1 MSRFTADAR
10 INNYPNHSEKAIYVK
25 SFNEKSTISKD
36 TKFLIVGTLTSVG
49 GRGPNNNGYFYCAK
63 ENKMYEFIDKAL
75 GTKLCEEKTKFIKDW
90 NQKFKGN
97 IETELKSKKLAFLDV
112 VDEAYV
118 KEGSSRDDDIEC
130 YTLATSYFEKII
142 NIDNLKIVA
151 NSLNAYCVL
160 LKIFEKIG
168 IKNKN
173 VEIIPQQLRGYSK
186 PNGSGKIYR
195 CIDELEK
202 EWKRFLNSK

>member
-10 INNYPNHSEKAIYVK
+10 INNYPNHSEIATYAK
-25 SFNEKSTISKD
+25 SFNKESTISED

-49 GRGPNNNGYFYCAK
+49 GRGPDNNGYFYCAK

-75 GTKLCEEKTKFIKDW
+75 GTNLREEKMKFIEDW
-90 NQKFKGN
+90 NQKFKEN
-97 IETELKSKKLAFLDV
+97 IKSELKSKKIAFLDV
-112 VDEAYV
+112 ADEAYV
-118 KEGSSRDDDIEC
+118 KKGSSRDDDIEC
-130 YTLATSYFEKII
+130 YTLAERFKTLK

-151 NSLNAYCVL
+151 NSLNAYRVL
-160 LKIFEKIG
+160 LKIFEKTG
-168 IKNKN
+168 IKNKD

-186 PNGSGKIYR
+186 PNGSGKTYN
-195 CIDELEK
+195 CINQLED

>member
-10 INNYPNHSEKAIYVK
+10 INNYPNHSEIATYAK
-25 SFNEKSTISKD
+25 SFNKESTISED

-49 GRGPNNNGYFYCAK
+49 GRGPDNNGYFYCAK

-75 GTKLCEEKTKFIKDW
+75 GTNLREEKMKFIEDW
-90 NQKFKGN
+90 NQKFKEN
-97 IETELKSKKLAFLDV
+97 IKSELKSKKIAFLDV

-118 KEGSSRDDDIEC
+118 KKGSSRDDDIEC
-130 YTLATSYFEKII
+130 YTLAERFKTLK

-151 NSLNAYCVL
+151 NSLNAYRVL
-160 LKIFEKIG
+160 LKIFEKTG
-168 IKNKN
+168 IKNKD

-186 PNGSGKIYR
+186 PNGSGKTYN
-195 CIDELEK
+195 CINQLED

>member
-1 MSRFTADAR
+1 MSRFTADER
-10 INNYPNHSEKAIYVK
+10 INNYPNHSENATYAK
-25 SFNEKSTISKD
+25 SFNNESTISKN

-49 GRGPNNNGYFYCAK
+49 GRGSNNNGYFYCAK

-75 GTKLCEEKTKFIKDW
+75 GTKLCEEKMKFIEDW
-90 NQKFKGN
+90 NQKFKEN
-97 IETELKSKKLAFLDV
+97 IKSELKSKKIAFLDV
-112 VDEAYV
+112 VDKAYI
-118 KEGSSRDDDIEC
+118 KKGSSSDDDIEC
-130 YTLATSYFEKII
+130 YTLATNHFEKII

-151 NSLNAYCVL
+151 NSLNAYRVL

-186 PNGSGKIYR
+186 PNGSGKTYN
-195 CIDELEK
+195 CINQLED